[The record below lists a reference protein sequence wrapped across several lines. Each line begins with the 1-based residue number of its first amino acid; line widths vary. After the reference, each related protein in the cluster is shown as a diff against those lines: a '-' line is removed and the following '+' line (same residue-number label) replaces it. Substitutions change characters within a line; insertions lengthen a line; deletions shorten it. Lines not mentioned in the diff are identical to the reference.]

1 MKNNGK
7 DILVS
12 AAALTII
19 GGVVTAAL
27 AGTNLLTKDTIAQ
40 RTAEIENAARRQV
53 IQADSFEKGTLTADG
68 KEVVYYTALQNGE
81 TVGYVFTASVTGKSA
96 GLVVMTGITAEGTIS
111 GVKVT
116 EENETAGY
124 VDKVT
129 RAACWLLSPARTLP
143 PLPWARM
150 WTACPRPPRPAR
162 GSPTGST
169 RRSPITRTSRRE
181 AALDEQVRTGVF
193 QGPIKENPVLR
204 LVLGTCPTLAVTTA
218 AINGLGM
225 GAAAT
230 FVLVCSNIVIS
241 LLQPGDPGQG
251 AAARLHRDYRGLH
264 HHRADGWSR
273 PICPISTRRWAS
285 ICR

>member
-40 RTAEIENAARRQV
+40 RSAEIENAARRQV

-129 RAACWLLSPARTLP
+129 KGGLLAAFSGKDAAPLTLGKDVDGVSQ
-143 PLPWARM
+143 A
-150 WTACPRPPRPAR
+150 TKTSK
-162 GSPTGST
+162 G
-169 RRSPITRTSRRE
+169 IT
-181 AALDEQVRTGVF
+181 DGVN
-193 QGPIKENPVLR
+193 QAIAYYED
-204 LVLGTCPTLAVTTA
+204 VTK
-218 AINGLGM
+218 GG
-225 GAAAT
+225 GA
-230 FVLVCSNIVIS
+230 S
-241 LLQPGDPGQG
+241 
-251 AAARLHRDYRGLH
+251 
-264 HHRADGWSR
+264 
-273 PICPISTRRWAS
+273 
-285 ICR
+285 

>member
-19 GGVVTAAL
+19 GAVVTAAL

-129 RAACWLLSPARTLP
+129 KGGLLDAFSGKNAAPLTLGKDVDGVSQ
-143 PLPWARM
+143 A
-150 WTACPRPPRPAR
+150 TKTSK
-162 GSPTGST
+162 G
-169 RRSPITRTSRRE
+169 IT
-181 AALDEQVRTGVF
+181 DGVN
-193 QGPIKENPVLR
+193 Q
-204 LVLGTCPTLAVTTA
+204 
-218 AINGLGM
+218 AIAYYEDITKGG
-225 GAAAT
+225 GA
-230 FVLVCSNIVIS
+230 S
-241 LLQPGDPGQG
+241 
-251 AAARLHRDYRGLH
+251 
-264 HHRADGWSR
+264 
-273 PICPISTRRWAS
+273 
-285 ICR
+285 